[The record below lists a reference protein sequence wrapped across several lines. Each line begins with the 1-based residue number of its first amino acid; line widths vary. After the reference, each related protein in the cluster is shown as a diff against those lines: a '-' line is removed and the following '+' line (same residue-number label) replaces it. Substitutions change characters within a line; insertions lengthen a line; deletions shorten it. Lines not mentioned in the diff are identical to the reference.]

1 MISSW
6 WLPLWSPAT
15 RETGPRWGPRLY
27 QQPGAP
33 LQVRRSPA
41 PPEAGT
47 MPLHLLLLL
56 TLLGPGSALQLWE
69 ITHRAAPAPLPARVR
84 RQVALE
90 DDYGDQDYVT
100 EGTDPPE
107 TLDNDMG
114 AVAAGPKVLTTKGTL
129 EPSASAGPGTPGP
142 ATVEAAT
149 GHSAGLAAGGTAME
163 GPSTEVATPWV
174 SVTGPLAT
182 ELTSAIAAST
192 EGPLPVETTAMEG
205 LSTGPAA
212 TEADTTPS
220 VATEAETIAPV
231 ATEAE
236 TTQTVT
242 TEADTAPPMATKA
255 AIPPPVTTEAE
266 TTQTA
271 TTEADTAP
279 PMATKAAIPPPV
291 TTEAETTPPV
301 ATKAAIPTP
310 VTTEAE
316 TTQTATTEAETA
328 PPVATKAA
336 IPPPGATEA
345 ETSPPSATEARS
357 VKPVV
362 TAVVSTEKSKV
373 KSLSR
378 ETTAT
383 TASRV
388 TFEGAIATTS
398 NLHSREVVFPG
409 GSVDP
414 SSTGASDL
422 IPVKQCLLAILVLAL
437 VATVFFVCTVV
448 LAVRLSRKT
457 HTYPV
462 RSYSPTEMV
471 CISALLPEGGEGAPA
486 TANGGLPKSQGLK
499 AETREDRDGDDLTL
513 HSFLP

>member
-1 MISSW
+1 MSNHILTSFFHTLRW
-6 WLPLWSPAT
+6 GLAGRRPRQRVPQRCLGTEAEKPLWAQEAASPCSAE
-15 RETGPRWGPRLY
+15 RALKRV
-27 QQPGAP
+27 P
-33 LQVRRSPA
+33 LLEASIGDPPHGV
-41 PPEAGT
+41 PPEPLGAHFTGT
-47 MPLHLLLLL
+47 MPVHLLLLL

-107 TLDNDMG
+107 TLDNDTG

-142 ATVEAAT
+142 ATVEAST

-205 LSTGPAA
+205 LSTEPAA

-220 VATEAETIAPV
+220 V
-231 ATEAE
+231 
-236 TTQTVT
+236 
-242 TEADTAPPMATKA
+242 
-255 AIPPPVTTEAE
+255 
-266 TTQTA
+266 
-271 TTEADTAP
+271 
-279 PMATKAAIPPPV
+279 
-291 TTEAETTPPV
+291 TTEAETTPP
-301 ATKAAIPTP
+301 
-310 VTTEAE
+310 
-316 TTQTATTEAETA
+316 
-328 PPVATKAA
+328 
-336 IPPPGATEA
+336 GATEA
-345 ETSPPSATEARS
+345 ETAPPSATEARS

>member
-1 MISSW
+1 MSPSYCPPVLININTQADTNTGVWAVTWPRMSNHILTSFFHTLRW
-6 WLPLWSPAT
+6 GLAGRRPRQRVPQRCLGTEAEKPLWAQEAASPCSA
-15 RETGPRWGPRLY
+15 EC
-27 QQPGAP
+27 
-33 LQVRRSPA
+33 
-41 PPEAGT
+41 GT

-107 TLDNDMG
+107 TLDNDTG

-149 GHSAGLAAGGTAME
+149 EHSAGLAAGGTAME

-236 TTQTVT
+236 TTQT
-242 TEADTAPPMATKA
+242 
-255 AIPPPVTTEAE
+255 
-266 TTQTA
+266 A
-271 TTEADTAP
+271 TTEAD
-279 PMATKAAIPPPV
+279 
-291 TTEAETTPPV
+291 
-301 ATKAAIPTP
+301 
-310 VTTEAE
+310 
-316 TTQTATTEAETA
+316 TA

-336 IPPPGATEA
+336 IPLPGATEA
-345 ETSPPSATEARS
+345 ETALPSATEARS

>member
-1 MISSW
+1 
-6 WLPLWSPAT
+6 
-15 RETGPRWGPRLY
+15 
-27 QQPGAP
+27 
-33 LQVRRSPA
+33 
-41 PPEAGT
+41 
-47 MPLHLLLLL
+47 
-56 TLLGPGSALQLWE
+56 
-69 ITHRAAPAPLPARVR
+69 
-84 RQVALE
+84 
-90 DDYGDQDYVT
+90 
-100 EGTDPPE
+100 
-107 TLDNDMG
+107 
-114 AVAAGPKVLTTKGTL
+114 
-129 EPSASAGPGTPGP
+129 
-142 ATVEAAT
+142 
-149 GHSAGLAAGGTAME
+149 ME

-174 SVTGPLAT
+174 SITGPLAT
-182 ELTSAIAAST
+182 ELTSVIAAST
-192 EGPLPVETTAMEG
+192 EGPLPVETTATEG

-212 TEADTTPS
+212 TEADTTPT
-220 VATEAETIAPV
+220 VATKAETIAPV

-236 TTQTVT
+236 TTQP
-242 TEADTAPPMATKA
+242 A
-255 AIPPPVTTEAE
+255 TTEAE
-266 TTQTA
+266 TA
-271 TTEADTAP
+271 PPVATEAETTP
-279 PMATKAAIPPPV
+279 PGA
-291 TTEAETTPPV
+291 TEAETTPPV
-301 ATKAAIPTP
+301 A
-310 VTTEAE
+310 
-316 TTQTATTEAETA
+316 TEAETA

-336 IPPPGATEA
+336 IPLPGATEA
-345 ETSPPSATEARS
+345 ETALPSATEARS
-357 VKPVV
+357 VQPVV
-362 TAVVSTEKSKV
+362 TAVVSTEKSMV

-378 ETTAT
+378 DTTAT

-448 LAVRLSRKT
+448 LAIRLSRKT

>member
-1 MISSW
+1 MSNHILTSFFHTLRW
-6 WLPLWSPAT
+6 GLAGRRPRQRVPQRCLGTEAEKPLWAQEAASPCSAE
-15 RETGPRWGPRLY
+15 R
-27 QQPGAP
+27 
-33 LQVRRSPA
+33 
-41 PPEAGT
+41 GT
-47 MPLHLLLLL
+47 MPVHLLLLL

-107 TLDNDMG
+107 TLDNDTG

-142 ATVEAAT
+142 ATVEAST

-205 LSTGPAA
+205 LSTEPAA

-220 VATEAETIAPV
+220 
-231 ATEAE
+231 
-236 TTQTVT
+236 
-242 TEADTAPPMATKA
+242 
-255 AIPPPVTTEAE
+255 VTTEAE

-279 PMATKAAIPPPV
+279 P
-291 TTEAETTPPV
+291 
-301 ATKAAIPTP
+301 
-310 VTTEAE
+310 
-316 TTQTATTEAETA
+316 
-328 PPVATKAA
+328 
-336 IPPPGATEA
+336 GATEA
-345 ETSPPSATEARS
+345 ETAPPSATEARS

>member
-1 MISSW
+1 
-6 WLPLWSPAT
+6 
-15 RETGPRWGPRLY
+15 
-27 QQPGAP
+27 
-33 LQVRRSPA
+33 
-41 PPEAGT
+41 
-47 MPLHLLLLL
+47 MPVHLLLLL

-107 TLDNDMG
+107 TLDNDTG

-142 ATVEAAT
+142 ATVEAST

-205 LSTGPAA
+205 LSTEPAA

-220 VATEAETIAPV
+220 
-231 ATEAE
+231 
-236 TTQTVT
+236 
-242 TEADTAPPMATKA
+242 
-255 AIPPPVTTEAE
+255 VTTEAE

-279 PMATKAAIPPPV
+279 P
-291 TTEAETTPPV
+291 
-301 ATKAAIPTP
+301 
-310 VTTEAE
+310 
-316 TTQTATTEAETA
+316 
-328 PPVATKAA
+328 
-336 IPPPGATEA
+336 GATEA
-345 ETSPPSATEARS
+345 ETAPPSATEARS

>member
-1 MISSW
+1 
-6 WLPLWSPAT
+6 
-15 RETGPRWGPRLY
+15 
-27 QQPGAP
+27 
-33 LQVRRSPA
+33 
-41 PPEAGT
+41 

-56 TLLGPGSALQLWE
+56 TLLGPGSALLQLWE

-107 TLDNDMG
+107 TLENHTG
-114 AVAAGPKVLTTKGTL
+114 TVAAGPKVLTTKGTL

-142 ATVEAAT
+142 ATAEAAT
-149 GHSAGLAAGGTAME
+149 GHSAGLAAGGTATE

-192 EGPLPVETTAMEG
+192 EGPVPVETTATEG

-220 VATEAETIAPV
+220 VATKAETIAPV

-236 TTQTVT
+236 TTQP
-242 TEADTAPPMATKA
+242 A
-255 AIPPPVTTEAE
+255 
-266 TTQTA
+266 
-271 TTEADTAP
+271 
-279 PMATKAAIPPPV
+279 

-301 ATKAAIPTP
+301 ATEAAILLP
-310 VTTEAE
+310 VATEAE
-316 TTQTATTEAETA
+316 TT

-345 ETSPPSATEARS
+345 ETTPPSATEARS
-357 VKPVV
+357 VQPVV
-362 TAVVSTEKSKV
+362 TAVVSTEKSMV

-378 ETTAT
+378 DTIAT
-383 TASRV
+383 TAFRV
-388 TFEGAIATTS
+388 TFEGAMATTS
-398 NLHSREVVFPG
+398 HLHSREVVFPG

-414 SSTGASDL
+414 SSTGASDM

-499 AETREDRDGDDLTL
+499 AEAQEDRDGDDLTL

>member
-56 TLLGPGSALQLWE
+56 TLLGPGSALQLRE

-236 TTQTVT
+236 TTQTAT

-271 TTEADTAP
+271 TTEAETAP
-279 PMATKAAIPPPV
+279 PMATKAAIP
-291 TTEAETTPPV
+291 A
-301 ATKAAIPTP
+301 P

-345 ETSPPSATEARS
+345 ETSPPSATEALS

-388 TFEGAIATTS
+388 IFEGAIATTS

>member
-6 WLPLWSPAT
+6 WLPLWSLAT
-15 RETGPRWGPRLY
+15 RERGPRWGPGLY

-41 PPEAGT
+41 PTEAGT
-47 MPLHLLLLL
+47 MPVHLLLLL

-107 TLDNDMG
+107 TLDNDTG

-142 ATVEAAT
+142 ATVEAST

-205 LSTGPAA
+205 LSTEPAA

-220 VATEAETIAPV
+220 
-231 ATEAE
+231 
-236 TTQTVT
+236 
-242 TEADTAPPMATKA
+242 
-255 AIPPPVTTEAE
+255 VTTEAE

-279 PMATKAAIPPPV
+279 P
-291 TTEAETTPPV
+291 
-301 ATKAAIPTP
+301 
-310 VTTEAE
+310 
-316 TTQTATTEAETA
+316 
-328 PPVATKAA
+328 
-336 IPPPGATEA
+336 GATEA
-345 ETSPPSATEARS
+345 ETAPPSATEARS